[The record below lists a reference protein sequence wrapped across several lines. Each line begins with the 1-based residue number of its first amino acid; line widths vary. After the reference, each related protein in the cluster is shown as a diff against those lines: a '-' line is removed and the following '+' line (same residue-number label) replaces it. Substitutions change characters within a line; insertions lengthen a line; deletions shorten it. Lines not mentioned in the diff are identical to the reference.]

1 MRVSFTLDGI
11 RQTSWRDYAVRF
23 VFGGTLTAVTGVIA
37 RRYGPAVGGLFL
49 AFPAI
54 LPASLTLLASH
65 QRQRK
70 AKLGLHGSIR
80 GGQAAALDALGASFG
95 SVGLLLF
102 GALAWRLLPRLRPA
116 PVLLLATAVWALC
129 GYLVWR
135 LRKR

>member
-23 VFGGTLTAVTGVIA
+23 LFGGTLTAVTGVIA
-37 RRYGPAVGGLFL
+37 RRYGPGVGGLFL

-70 AKLGLHGSIR
+70 AKLGLHG
-80 GGQAAALDALGASFG
+80 
-95 SVGLLLF
+95 
-102 GALAWRLLPRLRPA
+102 
-116 PVLLLATAVWALC
+116 
-129 GYLVWR
+129 
-135 LRKR
+135 